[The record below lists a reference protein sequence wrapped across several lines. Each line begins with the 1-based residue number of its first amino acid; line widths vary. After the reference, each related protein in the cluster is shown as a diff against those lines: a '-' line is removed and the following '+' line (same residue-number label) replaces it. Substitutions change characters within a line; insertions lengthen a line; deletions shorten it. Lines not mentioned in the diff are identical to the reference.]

1 MKKYYNNYKW
11 GKETHTYRERSEEKA
26 ENKKRPDV
34 DKFHVTVLR
43 RSFVCVKISYLGSL
57 SFFLSLEALLFVSEE
72 SGPADRNLQIFFYL
86 MTI

>member
-1 MKKYYNNYKW
+1 MEKQNVR
-11 GKETHTYRERSEEKA
+11 EIERSEEKA

-57 SFFLSLEALLFVSEE
+57 SFSLSLSKRERRKKKKLKAL
-72 SGPADRNLQIFFYL
+72 YL
-86 MTI
+86 SL

>member
-1 MKKYYNNYKW
+1 MEEIYTCIYTCICVYMR
-11 GKETHTYRERSEEKA
+11 GERREEKA

-57 SFFLSLEALLFVSEE
+57 SLSKK
-72 SGPADRNLQIFFYL
+72 NKNK
-86 MTI
+86 

>member
-1 MKKYYNNYKW
+1 MVLFM
-11 GKETHTYRERSEEKA
+11 GGGVLRVVREKSEEKA

-57 SFFLSLEALLFVSEE
+57 SPSPSLSLKRPSLSLSSASPLCLS
-72 SGPADRNLQIFFYL
+72 L
-86 MTI
+86 

>member
-1 MKKYYNNYKW
+1 MPISFHYLKKKKTH
-11 GKETHTYRERSEEKA
+11 KERNCFYDTEDEKIRERERSEEKA

-57 SFFLSLEALLFVSEE
+57 SLKRKKKQGKINSFSL
-72 SGPADRNLQIFFYL
+72 
-86 MTI
+86 

>member
-1 MKKYYNNYKW
+1 MNIIKKKR
-11 GKETHTYRERSEEKA
+11 KEMFLERERSEEKA

-57 SFFLSLEALLFVSEE
+57 SLSLS
-72 SGPADRNLQIFFYL
+72 
-86 MTI
+86 

>member
-1 MKKYYNNYKW
+1 MNIIKKR
-11 GKETHTYRERSEEKA
+11 KEMFLERERSGEKA

-57 SFFLSLEALLFVSEE
+57 SFSLSKKL
-72 SGPADRNLQIFFYL
+72 
-86 MTI
+86 T

>member
-1 MKKYYNNYKW
+1 M
-11 GKETHTYRERSEEKA
+11 ERSEEKA

-57 SFFLSLEALLFVSEE
+57 SFSLSLSLSLKALFFVSEE